1 MELNEEAELLL
12 EEIEGKV
19 KSIIEDDNPPIE
31 NKYCRAVAIKN
42 IVMHRRCS

>member
-19 KSIIEDDNPPIE
+19 KSIIEDDNPPPIE
-31 NKYCRAVAIKN
+31 KNKYCRSCGYKEYCYA
-42 IVMHRRCS
+42 